1 VAQKHAD
8 PDPQHCSKVD
18 IERPEFESE
27 AYRVFLFRELVMR
40 ENLRVTTV
48 QVTLDRYKNLPK
60 LDYQYSANIYSSLY
74 QNKFFVIRFA
84 GYVLKRFVRC

>member
-1 VAQKHAD
+1 MAQKHAD
-8 PDPQHCSKVD
+8 ADPQHCSKVD

-48 QVTLDRYKNLPK
+48 QVPLDLYESLAK
-60 LDYQYSANIYSSLY
+60 LL
-74 QNKFFVIRFA
+74 
-84 GYVLKRFVRC
+84 YVLFISQPVGLGVLHSTDSY